1 MKIEISLIILYHI
14 LSLKDT
20 VRLSGTINSIKAL
33 GDTEYHGLYSITKMK
48 SLRNIINQMDNANDV
63 NTILKA
69 SGIHKSFAQKALK
82 NSNFSNNADIVLK
95 GLKDSEG
102 ILATIGTILKTALMN
117 PMTWIAG
124 AGIAAIGRMV
134 YKATEFDRAINA
146 TSKSQSVFASASNE
160 LSTLNSQLD
169 ATASRISELK
179 ALKAQGNLSPSES
192 SELEA
197 LNLQN
202 SELELQIQLKKR
214 SAAQLSDAAVK
225 NAISALRQKNTTN
238 FVADDNTEFIISP

>member
-1 MKIEISLIILYHI
+1 ME
-14 LSLKDT
+14 
-20 VRLSGTINSIKAL
+20 RLSDSIKKAVNAKQDNNYDAL
-33 GDTEYHGLYSITKMK
+33 TDIANSLNTPKDLNTVFKKAKVSKPEAAFLLPYSSVWTSKLNKIAHPIENSTENLTNYEVAT
-48 SLRNIINQMDNANDV
+48 
-63 NTILKA
+63 
-69 SGIHKSFAQKALK
+69 
-82 NSNFSNNADIVLK
+82 K

-102 ILATIGTILKTALMN
+102 GLVAIGTVLKTALMN

-238 FVADDNTEFIISP
+238 FVADDNTGFIISP